1 MEFGDRPNLEIQLWQ
16 PGLVAGAKPNVV
28 AVAQQQLADASP
40 LPPQAIG
47 RGLVTEEPVMAPLFE
62 QGVVATDGAVLD
74 LDLTIAIATDLIS
87 TAMEG
92 HHPGRLAWQVHQHLH
107 LGGLDQPPPTTA

>member
-16 PGLVAGAKPNVV
+16 PGLLAGAKANVV

-62 QGVVATDGAVLD
+62 QGMVATDGAVVD
-74 LDLTIAIATDLIS
+74 FDLTIAIATDLIG

>member
-16 PGLVAGAKPNVV
+16 PGLLAGAKANVV

-47 RGLVTEEPVMAPLFE
+47 RGLVSEQPVGAPLFE
-62 QGVVATDGAVLD
+62 QGVVATNGAVVD
-74 LDLTIAIATDLIS
+74 FDLTIAIATDLIS